1 MALSKAQTH
10 LTITTVTF
18 KSSPLQIKK
27 NPGCEK
33 DTTMTFVDSFI
44 LEFYGILFLIIHI
57 ALADGIYISQLIR
70 YFRACVSYH
79 NYLDR
84 GFSLLCV

>member
-44 LEFYGILFLIIHI
+44 LEFNDIISYYSYNACRWNIHLPHNPIFQSLRFL
-57 ALADGIYISQLIR
+57 SQL
-70 YFRACVSYH
+70 S
-79 NYLDR
+79 
-84 GFSLLCV
+84 